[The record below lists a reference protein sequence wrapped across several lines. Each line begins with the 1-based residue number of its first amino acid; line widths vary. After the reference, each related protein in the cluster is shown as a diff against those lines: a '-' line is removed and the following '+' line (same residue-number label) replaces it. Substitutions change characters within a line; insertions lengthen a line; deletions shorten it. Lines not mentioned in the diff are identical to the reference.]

1 MKTKEEV
8 WISVIERLG
17 FSQRKFSEMSNS
29 DLSICVSTAMD
40 EYASQFQPEWPNVK
54 VIVKKFIDSDE
65 PDTFIRNEHGVLMY
79 YSHDKKSG
87 INLESYF
94 EDIVQYVYDE
104 ISANSPQPYNPTK
117 S

>member
-1 MKTKEEV
+1 MKTKEE
-8 WISVIERLG
+8 IQDEC
-17 FSQRKFSEMSNS
+17 
-29 DLSICVSTAMD
+29 LSFHRSKLWKMEINKAMD